1 MPDLTAQGQQ
11 PDDRWRKRLEPG
23 VPHVI
28 GRLADGWSV
37 PWDYL
42 ISRQHV
48 EVVYESG
55 QLLVKQ
61 LPSARNAVFVRG
73 QPETQFALKPGEHFV
88 IGRTTFTFGDT
99 RVSVPT
105 DLPKPSEERTFALDE
120 LHQRAF
126 RQPDKRIQALSRVP
140 DIVQRAAD
148 DQELFQRLVNLLIGG
163 IENATAAAVV
173 SLEHLAAD
181 HAHEDAAVTV
191 LHWDRQLLNS
201 TEFRPSHRLVRQAI
215 HSGQSVAHVW
225 SGDLTGRRSDFTI
238 SEETEWA
245 ICTPVAGEACA
256 GWALYVAGT
265 FGGDRQ
271 SSQAA
276 DSELLYDDVK
286 YTEIMAATL
295 GGLRQSQKLAARQ
308 ASLGQF
314 FSPVVMNAISDQ
326 DPEQVLAPREV
337 DVTVLFCDLRGFTSE
352 SERMSSD
359 LFGLLARV
367 SDALGVMTRH
377 ILKHGG
383 VVGDFHGDAAMG
395 FWGWP
400 IADAQGA
407 VRACRAA
414 LGIRANFATNS
425 SCEPDGTRS
434 GTRSQSDFRVGIGI
448 ASGRAVAGK
457 IGTTDQV
464 KVTAFGPVVNLASRL
479 ETMTKQFPASVLID
493 ASTALA
499 IQSFLPPDIC
509 RVRRLARVLPLGLTT
524 AIDIFEILPPENDC
538 PEVSNAGLAHYES
551 ALSAFEAGDWGQA
564 KSLLGE
570 VPSSDR
576 ARNILLGFMN
586 QQGNVAPPGWD
597 GAIRLV
603 AK

>member
-1 MPDLTAQGQQ
+1 M
-11 PDDRWRKRLEPG
+11 
-23 VPHVI
+23 
-28 GRLADGWSV
+28 

-48 EVVYESG
+48 EVVYENG

-61 LPSARNAVFVRG
+61 LPTARNAVFYRG
-73 QPETQFALKPGEHFV
+73 QQESQFALKPGEHFV

-99 RVSVPT
+99 RVSGPT
-105 DLPKPSEERTFALDE
+105 DLPKPTEERTFALDE
-120 LHQRAF
+120 LHQHAF

-148 DQELFQRLVNLLIGG
+148 DQELFQRLVNLLVGG
-163 IENATAAAVV
+163 IENATAAAIVALDQPAGQPL
-173 SLEHLAAD
+173 S
-181 HAHEDAAVTV
+181 EDAAVSM
-191 LHWDRQLLNS
+191 LHWDRQLLFS
-201 TEFRPSHRLVRQAI
+201 AEFRPSRRLIRQAI
-215 HSGQSVAHVW
+215 TSGQSVAHVW
-225 SGDLTGRRSDFTI
+225 GQDVPGRRGEFTI
-238 SEETEWA
+238 SDETEWA

-256 GWALYVAGT
+256 GWALYVAGS
-265 FGGDRQ
+265 FGGEQQERR
-271 SSQAA
+271 AA
-276 DSELLYDDVK
+276 DAELLHDDVK

-295 GGLRQSQKLAARQ
+295 GGLRQSQRLAARQ

-377 ILKHGG
+377 ILAQGG

-400 IADAQGA
+400 IADAQSA
-407 VRACRAA
+407 VRACRTA

-457 IGTTDQV
+457 IGTIDQV

-479 ETMTKQFPASVLID
+479 ETMTKQFPASILID
-493 ASTALA
+493 GPTAQK
-499 IQSFLPPDIC
+499 IQSVLSPDIC

-524 AIDIFEILPPENDC
+524 AIDIFEILPSESDC
-538 PEVSNAGLAHYES
+538 PEVPNEGLARYEA
-551 ALSAFEAGDWGQA
+551 ALSAFEMGDWEKA
-564 KSLLGE
+564 KLLLRD
-570 VPSSDR
+570 VPKTDR
-576 ARNILLGFMN
+576 VKGFLVEFMN
-586 QQGNVAPPGWD
+586 QQGNAAPLGWD
-597 GAIRLV
+597 GAIRLS